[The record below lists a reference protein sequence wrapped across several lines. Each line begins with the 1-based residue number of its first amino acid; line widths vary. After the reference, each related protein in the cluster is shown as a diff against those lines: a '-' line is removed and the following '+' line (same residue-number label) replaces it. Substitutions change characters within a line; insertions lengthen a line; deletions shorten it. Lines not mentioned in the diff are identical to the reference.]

1 MALKSERHETVVNP
15 DNGIYV
21 EMEQIMEVGFDS
33 AETLSIVPLLTD
45 TEPIN
50 TISIRCASP
59 VMIRTSIV
67 LQKTSRFFR
76 RESGLMFYIK
86 IGRMAL
92 I

>member
-1 MALKSERHETVVNP
+1 MKSERHETVVNP

-33 AETLSIVPLLTD
+33 ETLSIFPLLTD

-50 TISIRCASP
+50 TISLRCASP

-86 IGRMAL
+86 IGKIAL

>member
-33 AETLSIVPLLTD
+33 ETLSIVPLLTD

-50 TISIRCASP
+50 TISLRCASP

-76 RESGLMFYIK
+76 RESGLMFYFK
-86 IGRMAL
+86 IGKVAL

>member
-21 EMEQIMEVGFDS
+21 EMEQIMEVRFDS
-33 AETLSIVPLLTD
+33 ETLSMVPLLTD

-50 TISIRCASP
+50 TISLRCASP

-76 RESGLMFYIK
+76 RESGLMFHIK
-86 IGRMAL
+86 IGKIAL

>member
-33 AETLSIVPLLTD
+33 ETLSIVPLLTD

-50 TISIRCASP
+50 TISLRCASP

-86 IGRMAL
+86 IGKIAL

>member
-33 AETLSIVPLLTD
+33 ETLSIVRLLTD
-45 TEPIN
+45 TEPKN
-50 TISIRCASP
+50 TISPRCASP

-86 IGRMAL
+86 IGKIAL